1 MDNHGFLGR
10 ENERE
15 PDVFEQKKG
24 WINYYEYVFDYDDI
38 DISKDSHVSTMDLHD
53 Y

>member
-1 MDNHGFLGR
+1 MGHHGFLGR

-24 WINYYEYVFDYDDI
+24 WINYYEYMLDYDDYNLI
-38 DISKDSHVSTMDLHD
+38 YDSHVSTIDIL
-53 Y
+53 YK